1 MDVGRK
7 RIHIDLAEVER
18 LAGLGLAQEEI
29 ALSLGV
35 SLATITRRAR
45 DFDDFAEAIK
55 RGKARAGGEVANAL
69 FQQALAGNV
78 AAAIWYEKTRRG
90 ITEHQELAKRVE
102 ELERANRSGTEETNN
117 RS

>member
-1 MDVGRK
+1 VGRK

-29 ALSLGV
+29 ALSLGISYETLRKRKNENV
-35 SLATITRRAR
+35 A
-45 DFDDFAEAIK
+45 FVGAIK